1 MTSTQTYV
9 KAAQIG
15 IVAGMRSMMAPA
27 LVSRHYNEQ
36 PTTFL
41 LESPLKVVT
50 YARTADVCTL
60 LAAGELVADKLPD
73 TPDRTGFPQILGRL
87 GSGAISGAAIAQAE
101 GQTAHIGAAWGSL
114 GALLGTYAFFRL
126 RHWLTTEQ
134 GLPDAVVA
142 LAEDALAL
150 GAGLLILK
158 NE

>member
-1 MTSTQTYV
+1 MTQTYV

-15 IVAGMRSMMAPA
+15 IVAGMRSMLAPA
-27 LVSRHYNEQ
+27 LVSRHYNRQ

-50 YARTADVCTL
+50 YARTADGCTL
-60 LAAGELVADKLPD
+60 LAAGELIADKLPG
-73 TPDRTGFPQILGRL
+73 TADRTGFPQLLGRL
-87 GSGAISGAAIAQAE
+87 GSGAVTGAAIAQAE
-101 GQTAHIGAAWGSL
+101 GQTARIGAVLGGL

-126 RHWLTTEQ
+126 RHWLTAEG

-142 LAEDALAL
+142 LAEDALAV

-158 NE
+158 DE